1 MGNRKS
7 LGNQEMELNK
17 KSRNQKIEEK
27 DKWKFWIQR
36 HFHVK
41 STPWNRDEQW
51 YNWLLVIKDTLTLMS
66 RNMQKPFENKTK
78 SCTKV
83 HQFLTFW
90 TNWEIYMQDFNKVF
104 KRKGSVTAK
113 KFHNMYCKMF
123 NNQNYDPQWCTKN
136 HFQRLIEFSA
146 NMRKCGIAI
155 FLTLMLLQSLFF
167 VCCENLSDTVYRQ
180 LRSVIPKF
188 YFAEASLMYGPCF
201 IQTIC
206 MERGE
211 A

>member
-1 MGNRKS
+1 MTRSESSMGNRKS

-66 RNMQKPFENKTK
+66 RNTQKPFENNK
-78 SCTKV
+78 SYTKV

-90 TNWEIYMQDFNKVF
+90 TRCHIGKFTCKTLTRSLKERGLWQQKSFTTC
-104 KRKGSVTAK
+104 TAK
-113 KFHNMYCKMF
+113 CSVIRIMSPS
-123 NNQNYDPQWCTKN
+123 DV
-136 HFQRLIEFSA
+136 QRI
-146 NMRKCGIAI
+146 I
-155 FLTLMLLQSLFF
+155 FKDWLSFLQ
-167 VCCENLSDTVYRQ
+167 TW
-180 LRSVIPKF
+180 RSVELPF
-188 YFAEASLMYGPCF
+188 SSLSCCCNRYFSSAVKTCLTPSTGS
-201 IQTIC
+201 
-206 MERGE
+206 
-211 A
+211 